1 MEDENIVYENI
12 DPEDDNERYVLTPW
26 GCLHCAFD
34 DFGLRLPEISGKMA
48 EALMNDFFE
57 IMEHAL
63 LRWFFPECSRC
74 GGVMLYDGNHSWHD
88 KWHFVCDTCGRE
100 KWGTL

>member
-34 DFGLRLPEISGKMA
+34 DFGLRLPEIPGKMSDA
-48 EALMNDFFE
+48 IMEDFFE
-57 IMEHAL
+57 TMERA
-63 LRWFFPECSRC
+63 
-74 GGVMLYDGNHSWHD
+74 DII
-88 KWHFVCDTCGRE
+88 E
-100 KWGTL
+100 KKE